1 MAAIRSSGKIDIV
14 SLAEIKNAVDQLSP
28 KEFADLV
35 AFIRER
41 DEDAWDKQFEE
52 DVAAG
57 KLDHLAKKTDADF
70 EAGRCTP
77 L

>member
-1 MAAIRSSGKIDIV
+1 M
-14 SLAEIKNAVDQLSP
+14 AEIKSAVDRLSP
-28 KEFADLV
+28 KEFAELI

-57 KLDHLAKKTDADF
+57 KLDQLAKKADEDF

>member
-1 MAAIRSSGKIDIV
+1 MSGGKIDNV
-14 SLAEIKNAVDQLSP
+14 SLAEIKTAVDGLSP
-28 KEFADLV
+28 NEFAELV

-57 KLDHLAKKTDADF
+57 KLDRLARKADEDF

>member
-1 MAAIRSSGKIDIV
+1 M
-14 SLAEIKNAVDQLSP
+14 SLAEIKSAVDQLSP
-28 KEFADLV
+28 KEFAELV

-52 DVAAG
+52 DVSAG
-57 KLDHLAKKTDADF
+57 KLDHLAKKADTDF

>member
-1 MAAIRSSGKIDIV
+1 V
-14 SLAEIKNAVDQLSP
+14 SLAEIKNAVGQLSS
-28 KEFADLV
+28 KEFDELV

-41 DEDAWDKQFEE
+41 DEGAWDKQFEE
-52 DVAAG
+52 DVATG
-57 KLDHLAKKTDADF
+57 KLDHLAKKADADF

>member
-1 MAAIRSSGKIDIV
+1 M
-14 SLAEIKNAVDQLSP
+14 SLAEIKTAVDRLSP
-28 KEFADLV
+28 KEFAELV

-41 DEDAWDKQFEE
+41 DEDAWDRQFEE
-52 DVAAG
+52 DVTAG
-57 KLDHLAKKTDADF
+57 KLDYLAKKADADF

>member
-1 MAAIRSSGKIDIV
+1 V
-14 SLAEIKNAVDQLSP
+14 SLDEIKNAVEQLSS
-28 KEFADLV
+28 KEFDELV

-52 DVAAG
+52 DVVSG
-57 KLDHLAKKTDADF
+57 KLDHLAKKADADF

>member
-1 MAAIRSSGKIDIV
+1 MRGRIPFM
-14 SLAEIKNAVDQLSP
+14 SLAEIKTAVDRLSP
-28 KEFADLV
+28 KEFAELI
-35 AFIRER
+35 AFLRER
-41 DEDAWDKQFEE
+41 DEDAWDKQLEE

-57 KLDHLAKKTDADF
+57 KLDYLANKADADF

>member
-1 MAAIRSSGKIDIV
+1 V
-14 SLAEIKNAVDQLSP
+14 SLAEIKTAVDRLSP
-28 KEFADLV
+28 KEFAELV

-41 DEDAWDKQFEE
+41 NEDAWDREFEE
-52 DVAAG
+52 DVATG
-57 KLDHLAKKTDADF
+57 KLDQLGSKADADF

>member
-1 MAAIRSSGKIDIV
+1 M
-14 SLAEIKNAVDQLSP
+14 SLAEIKSAVDRLSP
-28 KEFADLV
+28 KEFAELI
-35 AFIRER
+35 AFIRAR

-57 KLDHLAKKTDADF
+57 KLDELAKKADEDF

>member
-1 MAAIRSSGKIDIV
+1 M
-14 SLAEIKNAVDQLSP
+14 SLAEIKSAVDRLSP
-28 KEFADLV
+28 KEFAELI

-57 KLDHLAKKTDADF
+57 KLDHLAKKADQDF

>member
-1 MAAIRSSGKIDIV
+1 M
-14 SLAEIKNAVDQLSP
+14 SLAEIKTAVDQLSP
-28 KEFADLV
+28 KELAELIE
-35 AFIRER
+35 FIRER

-57 KLDHLAKKTDADF
+57 RLDHLAKQADADF

>member
-1 MAAIRSSGKIDIV
+1 M
-14 SLAEIKNAVDQLSP
+14 SLAEIKTAVDQLSP
-28 KEFADLV
+28 KELAELIE
-35 AFIRER
+35 FIRAR

-57 KLDHLAKKTDADF
+57 RLDHLAKQADADF

>member
-1 MAAIRSSGKIDIV
+1 V
-14 SLAEIKNAVDQLSP
+14 SLTEIKSAVDQLSP
-28 KEFADLV
+28 KEFAELI

-57 KLDHLAKKTDADF
+57 KLDHLAKKADADF
-70 EAGRCTP
+70 EAGRCKP